1 MKRFV
6 LSMMVLLLA
15 GGVLFA
21 QGAKAAVQ
29 YPVKPIELVVPFAA
43 GGGTDA
49 VGRAIA
55 ASLKEI
61 LKQEVVVSNKTGGGG
76 SVGMIDGLNAKP
88 DGYTLIVFTR
98 EVVSLPLLGQA
109 PFKTMDFKFLGNLNI
124 DPPVVVVQATSKYK
138 TIKDLLDDMKAN
150 PDKLKFAASVIPNYY
165 GIQLAMTTGLKFVTV
180 PFNGA
185 APALTEVLGG
195 RGDFAIVGP
204 GEARAQVEAGN
215 LRPLAVMA
223 EGRIAGL
230 YKDVPTFREAGLDI
244 VSGTYRGIA
253 ASPALPEAI
262 AKILEDALAKVAVDP
277 AFVQFM
283 NKAYLGIGYK
293 NSAEITKFVQ
303 KDMEI
308 LKPIIELAK

>member
-109 PFKTMDFKFLGNLNI
+109 PFKTMDFKVLGNLNI
-124 DPPVVVVQATSKYK
+124 DPPVVVVQAT
-138 TIKDLLDDMKAN
+138 
-150 PDKLKFAASVIPNYY
+150 
-165 GIQLAMTTGLKFVTV
+165 
-180 PFNGA
+180 
-185 APALTEVLGG
+185 
-195 RGDFAIVGP
+195 
-204 GEARAQVEAGN
+204 
-215 LRPLAVMA
+215 
-223 EGRIAGL
+223 
-230 YKDVPTFREAGLDI
+230 
-244 VSGTYRGIA
+244 
-253 ASPALPEAI
+253 
-262 AKILEDALAKVAVDP
+262 
-277 AFVQFM
+277 
-283 NKAYLGIGYK
+283 
-293 NSAEITKFVQ
+293 
-303 KDMEI
+303 
-308 LKPIIELAK
+308 

>member
-109 PFKTMDFKFLGNLNI
+109 PFKTMDFKL
-124 DPPVVVVQATSKYK
+124 S
-138 TIKDLLDDMKAN
+138 
-150 PDKLKFAASVIPNYY
+150 
-165 GIQLAMTTGLKFVTV
+165 
-180 PFNGA
+180 
-185 APALTEVLGG
+185 
-195 RGDFAIVGP
+195 
-204 GEARAQVEAGN
+204 
-215 LRPLAVMA
+215 
-223 EGRIAGL
+223 
-230 YKDVPTFREAGLDI
+230 
-244 VSGTYRGIA
+244 
-253 ASPALPEAI
+253 
-262 AKILEDALAKVAVDP
+262 
-277 AFVQFM
+277 
-283 NKAYLGIGYK
+283 
-293 NSAEITKFVQ
+293 
-303 KDMEI
+303 
-308 LKPIIELAK
+308 